1 MLLTGT
7 NVLVLLV
14 QMYLKRILLQVVDS
28 PIIFDLLYTLIS
40 SGNDRVG
47 VMPDPPAGT
56 NYQSALTH
64 SNSNTLMQMLVTSAS
79 CLTPPLVL
87 SISQPSQILILRR

>member
-1 MLLTGT
+1 MLFTGAK
-7 NVLVLLV
+7 VLALLV
-14 QMYLKRILLQVVDS
+14 QKYLKRLLLQVVDS

-56 NYQSALTH
+56 NYQSTLTH
-64 SNSNTLMQMLVTSAS
+64 SNSETLILMLITSA
-79 CLTPPLVL
+79 
-87 SISQPSQILILRR
+87 

>member
-1 MLLTGT
+1 MLLSGT
-7 NVLVLLV
+7 KVLSLLV
-14 QMYLKRILLQVVDS
+14 QKYLKRLLLQVVDS

-56 NYQSALTH
+56 NYQSTLT
-64 SNSNTLMQMLVTSAS
+64 NSNAKTLILMLITSAS
-79 CLTPPLVL
+79 HLTPPAH
-87 SISQPSQILILRR
+87 S